1 MPSEQDIMAV
11 AVQEPPPAPETSREA
26 GRGARLLLYLL
37 VGVTFGITLIR
48 GEVVSW
54 FRIQE
59 MFRFH
64 SFHMFG
70 ILGSAIAVAAAGI
83 ACLRRSRAHAL
94 SGESIAIPPKTLG
107 RGARYLIGGVL
118 FGVGWSFTGACPG
131 PLIALVGYGVA
142 TAPVVLAAAIAGTW
156 FYGFLRPRLPH

>member
-1 MPSEQDIMAV
+1 MRGEQEMTV
-11 AVQEPPPAPETSREA
+11 AVQELPALQATSRKA
-26 GRGARLLLYLL
+26 RRSVRLLLYLL
-37 VGVTFGITLIR
+37 VGVTFGITLVR

-83 ACLRRSRAHAL
+83 ALLRRTRTRAL
-94 SGESIAIPPKTLG
+94 SGEAIAIPPKTLE
-107 RGARYLIGGVL
+107 RGAQYLIGGTL
-118 FGVGWSFTGACPG
+118 FGIGWSFTGACPG

-142 TAPVVLAAAIAGTW
+142 TAPIVLAAAIGGTW
-156 FYGFLRPRLPH
+156 LYGVLRPRLPH